1 LNALLLLLLLLLLLH
16 HAVKSLIK
24 GCFRHSCTV
33 IRLAGSK
40 MWIFSNRSANSFNC
54 RRKKEKEK
62 EKEARKEKGKKT
74 IPGNTNMK
82 Q

>member
-1 LNALLLLLLLLLLLH
+1 
-16 HAVKSLIK
+16 
-24 GCFRHSCTV
+24 
-33 IRLAGSK
+33 